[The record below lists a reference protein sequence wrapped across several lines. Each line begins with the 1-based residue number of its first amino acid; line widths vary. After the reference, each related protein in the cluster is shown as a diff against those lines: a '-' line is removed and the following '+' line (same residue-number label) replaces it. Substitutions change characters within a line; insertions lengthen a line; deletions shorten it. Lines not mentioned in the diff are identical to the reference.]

1 MKVCKELIQR
11 ESRYSI
17 HSVQVNPQNRFWNQ
31 IQINIIAESLYKRG
45 LTVENRIHK
54 TKIIIGNQ
62 TIIDMV
68 IDYIDQLGVNNK
80 KRIKWLYD
88 LNRVHLYKRLLLPF
102 ELIGIDRRQ
111 TSNSYQNKDEISSIA
126 QVEYQYENNK
136 PILR

>member
-1 MKVCKELIQR
+1 
-11 ESRYSI
+11 
-17 HSVQVNPQNRFWNQ
+17 
-31 IQINIIAESLYKRG
+31 

-111 TSNSYQNKDEISSIA
+111 TSNSY
-126 QVEYQYENNK
+126 
-136 PILR
+136 

>member
-1 MKVCKELIQR
+1 M
-11 ESRYSI
+11 
-17 HSVQVNPQNRFWNQ
+17 
-31 IQINIIAESLYKRG
+31 
-45 LTVENRIHK
+45 TVENRIHK

-111 TSNSYQNKDEISSIA
+111 TSNSY
-126 QVEYQYENNK
+126 
-136 PILR
+136 